1 MASPS
6 DRFRQI
12 IFYSLVTGRDA
23 HGKPMLGP
31 VSSARARVQPSRRL
45 IRDAGGNEHLASHV
59 IYTDAALTLL
69 HRLWLPGEDTSDFNR
84 ARRPVAVD
92 ELVDGAG
99 VVIFRKV
106 WL

>member
-12 IFYSLVTGRDA
+12 ISYALVVGRDA
-23 HGKPMLGP
+23 HGNPLLGP
-31 VSSARARVQPSRRL
+31 VSPARARVQPSRRL
-45 IRDAGGNEHLASHV
+45 IRDASGNEQLASHV
-59 IYTDAALTLL
+59 IYTDVPLTLQ

-84 ARRPVAVD
+84 ARRPAAVD

-99 VVIFRKV
+99 AVSFLKV

>member
-6 DRFRQI
+6 DRFRQRI
-12 IFYSLVTGRDA
+12 SYALVLGRDA

-31 VSSARARVQPSRRL
+31 VSTARVRVQPSRRL

-59 IYTDAALTLL
+59 VYTDAPLTLQ
-69 HRLWLPGEDTSDFNR
+69 HRLWLPGEDTADFNR
-84 ARRPVAVD
+84 ARRPAAVD

-99 VVIFRKV
+99 AVSFRKV